1 MKNIATVLIPEHET
15 AVETCRLLVAEAMD
29 NGEDLHPEDN
39 VTELVYALRKEQ
51 LTFSKYHNH
60 YGLYT
65 LCPSCK
71 SMSCI

>member
-29 NGEDLHPEDN
+29 NGEDVHPEDN
-39 VTELVYALRKEQ
+39 VTELVYGLN
-51 LTFSKYHNH
+51 KYHNH
-60 YGLYT
+60 CGLYT

-71 SMSCI
+71 LMS